1 MESRNAGN
9 ATLAVIAVATL
20 FLSGSAAAQRAGQSA
35 TIRTGVVVG
44 MQTVD
49 LNSEDALKGA
59 LVGGALGAAATSSRK
74 STSRHWRNAAIG
86 AAVGGAVGASN
97 RQMGRVYSVQ
107 VGDGTVI
114 QIVTE
119 QTEIRVDDCVVVE
132 EAAGRAN
139 IRRTAQAACGAGSQ
153 AVMADAD
160 IQAEL
165 QEEAAECSAAK
176 DALVA
181 AETDEQIDRAVRKIQ
196 ILCYN

>member
-1 MESRNAGN
+1 MESRNTSSV
-9 ATLAVIAVATL
+9 TLAVIAVATL

-59 LVGGALGAAATSSRK
+59 LIGGAL
-74 STSRHWRNAAIG
+74 
-86 AAVGGAVGASN
+86 GASN